1 MKKGRENTMNSK
13 TIKKIIG
20 NNIARMA
27 IKITRTEINST
38 CVLLAYQ
45 PKLPESASK
54 LKKN

>member
-1 MKKGRENTMNSK
+1 MNSK